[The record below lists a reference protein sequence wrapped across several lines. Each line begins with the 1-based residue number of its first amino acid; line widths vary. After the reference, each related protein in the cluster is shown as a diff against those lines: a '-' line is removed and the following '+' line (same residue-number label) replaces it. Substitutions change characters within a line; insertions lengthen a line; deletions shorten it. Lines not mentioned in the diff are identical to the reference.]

1 MDAFHRMEI
10 HEKLNLANQFQ
21 DKRFRAFAKRILFDN
36 FAEFLA
42 LETLQKTEQ
51 AIEARIS
58 SEEDVPWL
66 TVGKALEE
74 LAGARTKHPDKEDQ
88 LNRIELYLKNLVS
101 H

>member
-1 MDAFHRMEI
+1 MDAFHGMEI

-36 FAEFLA
+36 FAEFLTP
-42 LETLQKTEQ
+42 ETLQKTEQ
-51 AIEARIS
+51 AIQARIS

-74 LAGARTKHPDKEDQ
+74 LAGERTKHPDKEDQ

-101 H
+101 R